1 MSSLK
6 SKTILVTGA
15 GQGEVL
21 SAASLNLHQLNIIF
35 LSGIG
40 RDLVKELLNVGA
52 KVIGVSRS
60 GGPLNELKEELKGA
74 NFQAIQLDLSD
85 WNKTRETLSNLDVK
99 LDGLVNN
106 AGIAIIKPFSE
117 LTEDDYDQ
125 VMNVNLK
132 GKRISF
138 QDELLIKS
146 QISACFNVLQSLVP
160 KLNDGSSI
168 VNISSL
174 AGMRAFDGHSVYS
187 ASKAGLDAITKSLAV
202 ELGPRKIRVNS
213 VNPTVIL
220 TRMGRDNW
228 SDPEKANPLLSQIP
242 LRRFGEV
249 KEVVD
254 PVIFLLTDQSSFV
267 NGTCMP
273 IEGGFLA

>member
-1 MSSLK
+1 M
-6 SKTILVTGA
+6 
-15 GQGEVL
+15 
-21 SAASLNLHQLNIIF
+21 
-35 LSGIG
+35 
-40 RDLVKELLNVGA
+40 KELVSLGA

-60 GGPLNELKEELKGA
+60 AGPLNEIKEELSEK
-74 NFQAIQLDLSD
+74 NFEALQLDLSD
-85 WNKTRETLSNLDVK
+85 WNLTRETLKNLNVK

-132 GKRISF
+132 
-138 QDELLIKS
+138 
-146 QISACFNVLQSLVP
+146 ACFNVVQSLLL
-160 KLNDGSSI
+160 KFNDGASI

-174 AGMRAFDGHSVYS
+174 AGLCAFEGHSVYS
-187 ASKAGLDAITKSLAV
+187 ASKAGLDALTKSLAV

-213 VNPTVIL
+213 INPTVIL
-220 TRMGRDNW
+220 TRMGRENW
-228 SDPEKANPLLSQIP
+228 SDPQKAEPLLNKIP

-254 PVIFLLTDQSSFV
+254 PIIFLLSDNSSFI
-267 NGTCMP
+267 NGTMMP